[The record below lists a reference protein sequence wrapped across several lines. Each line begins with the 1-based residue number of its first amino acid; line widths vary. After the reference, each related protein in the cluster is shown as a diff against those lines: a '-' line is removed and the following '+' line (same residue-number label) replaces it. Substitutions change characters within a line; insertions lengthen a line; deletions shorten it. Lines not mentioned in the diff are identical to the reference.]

1 MKDLLSKKTQPAG
14 KSLLSERLIPLGIIA
29 LVIIFTFLV
38 PFLVREVG
46 MQAVGAAIIGFAH
59 IFAIPLTHQ
68 FATHGASP
76 ATLIRIPPIVNE
88 SLSHKV
94 NVNYK

>member
-1 MKDLLSKKTQPAG
+1 MFLIK
-14 KSLLSERLIPLGIIA
+14 ERLIPLGIIA
-29 LVIIFTFLV
+29 LVIIFTFLL

-68 FATHGASP
+68 LATHGASP

-88 SLSHKV
+88 SFSHKV

>member
-1 MKDLLSKKTQPAG
+1 M
-14 KSLLSERLIPLGIIA
+14 LSEISIPLGIIA
-29 LVIIFTFLV
+29 LVVYLTFLV
-38 PFLVREVG
+38 PILVREVG

-68 FATHGASP
+68 LATHGASP

-88 SLSHKV
+88 SFSHKV

>member
-1 MKDLLSKKTQPAG
+1 M
-14 KSLLSERLIPLGIIA
+14 LSERLIPLGIIA
-29 LVIIFTFLV
+29 LVIICT
-38 PFLVREVG
+38 FLVREVG

-68 FATHGASP
+68 LATHGASP

-88 SLSHKV
+88 SFSHKV